1 MTKASTTSITGVRA
15 SGGILD
21 KIVRAKVQR
30 LEEAMRRTPVEEL
43 ARDATACALSRA
55 AKSMT
60 AALRSKERI
69 NIIAEIK
76 RRSPSKG
83 IIRGDFNPEW
93 IAERYAMSGAAAISV
108 LTEEDFFEG
117 SLEHLHAVRA
127 RVDSP
132 LLRKDFV
139 FDEYQ
144 LYEAL
149 KAGADAVLL
158 IAAIL
163 EDVLLA
169 QLIALARELGLD
181 ALVEVHSAD
190 EMRRAVGAGASIIG
204 INNRDLTTFN
214 VDLKTSIELAR
225 LAPQDAIL
233 VSESGINTGD
243 DIRRL
248 READFNAFL
257 VGEHLM
263 RADDPGEAL
272 QQLLAEAN
280 AES

>member
-1 MTKASTTSITGVRA
+1 MTKASTTSITGVRT

-21 KIVRAKVQR
+21 KIVRAKAQR
-30 LEEAMRRTPVEEL
+30 LEEAQRRTPVEEL
-43 ARDATACALSRA
+43 ARDAAACASSRV

-93 IAERYAMSGAAAISV
+93 IAERYATSGAAAISV

-117 SLEHLHAVRA
+117 SLEHLRAVRA
-127 RVDSP
+127 RVELP

-144 LYEAL
+144 LHEAL

-158 IAAIL
+158 IVAIL
-163 EDVLLA
+163 EDFQLA
-169 QLIALARELGLD
+169 RLIARARELGLD

-190 EMRRAVGAGASIIG
+190 EMQRAVGAGASIIG

-214 VDLKTSIELAR
+214 VDLETSIELSR

-233 VSESGINTGD
+233 VSESGIDTGD

-248 READFNAFL
+248 REAGFNAFL

-272 QQLLAEAN
+272 ERLIAEAN

>member
-1 MTKASTTSITGVRA
+1 MTKASTTSITGVRTL
-15 SGGILD
+15 GGILD
-21 KIVRAKVQR
+21 KIVRSKAHR
-30 LEEAMRRTPVEEL
+30 LEEAKRRTPIEEL
-43 ARDATACALSRA
+43 ARDAAACASSRV

-93 IAERYAMSGAAAISV
+93 IAERYATSGAAAISV

-117 SLEHLHAVRA
+117 SLEHLRAVRA
-127 RVDSP
+127 RVELP

-144 LYEAL
+144 LQEAL

-158 IAAIL
+158 IVAML
-163 EDVLLA
+163 EEFQLA
-169 QLIALARELGLD
+169 RLIARARELGLD

-190 EMRRAVGAGASIIG
+190 EMQRAVGAGASIIG

-214 VDLKTSIELAR
+214 VDLETSIELSR

-233 VSESGINTGD
+233 VSESGIDRGD

-248 READFNAFL
+248 REAGFNAFL

-272 QQLLAEAN
+272 ERLIAEAN

>member
-21 KIVRAKVQR
+21 KIVQAKVQH
-30 LEEAMRRTPVEEL
+30 LDEAKRRTPIEEL
-43 ARDATACALSRA
+43 ARDAAPGAASRA
-55 AKSMT
+55 AKSMI
-60 AALRSKERI
+60 ASLSSKERV

-76 RRSPSKG
+76 QRSPSKG
-83 IIRGDFNPEW
+83 IIRADFNPEW
-93 IAERYAMSGAAAISV
+93 IAGRYAMSGAAAISV

-117 SLEHLHAVRA
+117 SLEHLRAVRG
-127 RVDSP
+127 RVELP

-144 LYEAL
+144 LPEAL

-158 IAAIL
+158 IVAIL
-163 EDVLLA
+163 EDFQLA
-169 QLIALARELGLD
+169 RLITLAREFGLD

-190 EMRRAVGAGASIIG
+190 EMHRAVDAGASIIG
-204 INNRDLTTFN
+204 VNNRDLTTFN
-214 VDLKTSIELAR
+214 VDLETSIELAR
-225 LAPQDAIL
+225 LAPRDAIL
-233 VSESGINTGD
+233 VSESGINTGGD
-243 DIRRL
+243 LRRL
-248 READFNAFL
+248 REAGFNAFL

-272 QQLLAEAN
+272 ERLIAEAN